1 MTSYARTFE
10 HTSAT
15 GTAFL
20 KAYVVTMRPYLMFVS
35 GITGIAALSIVP
47 AIETGRVLSVALASF
62 LSYGFGQALT
72 DCFQT
77 DTDSLS
83 APCRPLIQG
92 IVTTKQVLTLS
103 IAGLLGCVL
112 IFSFYCP
119 INLLLGL
126 AGGIGLATYTPFKRL
141 WWAGP
146 FYNAWIVGVLFVI
159 AFLAGGGDAATILSR
174 KFMFAAAVVFFG
186 YTNFVLSGYFKDI
199 EADRFTGYNTFPVRF
214 GRRFSSFACDVLA
227 LLTLAPVGLLIA
239 STRSMTNLW
248 SLVFIAPG
256 TVALMFGQVR
266 LHFIRSDSQAFRAIV
281 PILHSYLLLLSGIA
295 LLEKPA
301 WGIPLALFYAGF
313 LFTMYCRPTERQI

>member
-1 MTSYARTFE
+1 MTSLASTFE
-10 HTSAT
+10 HVPMT
-15 GTAFL
+15 GAAFL

-35 GITGIAALSIVP
+35 GITGISALSFVP
-47 AIETGRVLSVALASF
+47 AIETGRVLSVALASL

-83 APCRPLIQG
+83 APYRPLIQG
-92 IVTTKQVLTLS
+92 VITTKQVLILS
-103 IAGLLGCVL
+103 IAGLIGCVL

-119 INLLLGL
+119 VNLLLGL

-146 FYNAWIVGVLFVI
+146 LYNAWIVGVLFVI
-159 AFLAGGGDAATILSR
+159 AFLAGGGDAAAILSR
-174 KFMFAAAVVFFG
+174 KLMFAAAVVFFG

-199 EADRFTGYNTFPVRF
+199 EADHSTGYNTLPVVF
-214 GRRFSSFACDVLA
+214 GRRLSTYASDALA

-239 STRSMTNLW
+239 STHSMTNLW
-248 SLVFIAPG
+248 SLAFIVSG
-256 TVALMFGQVR
+256 TGALAFGQVR
-266 LHFIRSDSQAFRAIV
+266 LHFIQSDSRAFRAIV
-281 PILHSYLLLLSGIA
+281 PILHGYLLLLSGVA

-313 LFTMYCRPTERQI
+313 LFTMYCRPAERQI